1 MAKFSP
7 ARPVDRPPM
16 TPEGIVEAATR
27 MSESHGLQGWGI
39 RALAAELGVWP
50 TVIYHHVGD
59 REALMEAV
67 TERVVR
73 DMPCPPP
80 DAPWR
85 EWFTKLLVEG
95 RAVVRRCPG
104 VARKLVFQGAT
115 VPAALRI
122 IDTGVRVLR
131 AAGFGDE
138 APVVFSMLV
147 NGAFLLVA
155 LDDDHDLEPSAHQRA
170 AAILTAYRGD
180 TERPG
185 LAAMGDYVSGSET
198 DAEHVH
204 DFNEEFYL
212 YHIQRLLDGAQARL
226 DALSEGEQ
234 P

>member
-1 MAKFSP
+1 
-7 ARPVDRPPM
+7 M
-16 TPEGIVEAATR
+16 TPEGIIDAATR
-27 MSESHGLQGWGI
+27 MSEAHGLQGWGI

-59 REALMEAV
+59 REALLEAI

-80 DAPWR
+80 DTPWR
-85 EWFTKLLVEG
+85 EWFSELLVTG
-95 RAVVRRCPG
+95 RTVVRRCPG

-131 AAGFGDE
+131 TAGFGDE
-138 APVVFSMLV
+138 APAVFSMLV

-170 AAILTAYRGD
+170 ATILIAYRGD
-180 TERPG
+180 AGHPG
-185 LAAMGDYVSGSET
+185 LAAMGDYVHGSET
-198 DAEHVH
+198 DAENVH
-204 DFNEEFYL
+204 DFNERFYR
-212 YHIQRLLDGAQARL
+212 YHIHRLLDGAQARL
-226 DALSEGEQ
+226 EALREGEQ
-234 P
+234 S